1 MVRSNFVFFVKRF
14 GTVFWLVLGGMLLPL
29 RMFAAFGLVDEGKVF
44 VTDSGAGLVFKVD
57 KANGNIVSIRYKGG
71 AELQEGKKGSHIA
84 SGFGKATV
92 TGTVMGGNCVKI
104 TIATDSKNGAVRS
117 LTHYLIVRKGLNN
130 IYMATYP
137 TAEPSVGE
145 LRWITRLD
153 ASRFPNSPEPSNI
166 RGTVKA
172 IESKDVLGN
181 ADRTTRSKYYGDT
194 KTHGKD
200 RAMDMTFCGVSGN
213 AVGVW
218 MVYGTRES
226 SSGGPFHRDI
236 QNQTAEVY
244 NYMNSGHN
252 MTGPLRLKVL
262 HGPYALAFTSGQ
274 PPALPLDFSWMD
286 TAQLD
291 LTGYVPAAQRG
302 SVGGVATGLPAG
314 LQGVVGFSNATA
326 QYWAVVATNGVYT
339 SPLMK
344 PGAYDVQLY
353 QGELAVGS
361 GTVTVSAGAKTKLD
375 LAAKP
380 FPAAIF
386 KIGEWDGTPAG
397 FVNGDKIVTMHPS
410 DARMSTWA
418 PITFAVGVD
427 PAGKFP
433 ALQLRKVNS
442 PTTIKFRLSKD
453 QIADHELRI
462 GITCAYA
469 GGRPGIKVNAWAPSK
484 YPPASSQPNSRSFT
498 IGTYRGNNALF
509 TYTIPSSAFVA
520 GTNTLTLTPVSGE
533 SDLGPWLS
541 AGWCYDAIQLDAA
554 PASSTSR

>member
-1 MVRSNFVFFVKRF
+1 MPNGNVVSHAMRSRA
-14 GTVFWLVLGGMLLPL
+14 LLLIVLAGMLAPL
-29 RMFAAFGLVDEGKVF
+29 RMFAAFGLGDEAKVF
-44 VTDSGAGLVFKVD
+44 VVDSGAGLVFKVD

-71 AELQEGKKGSHIA
+71 AELQESKKGSHIA
-84 SGFGKATV
+84 SGFGHATV
-92 TGTVMGGNCVKI
+92 TGTVIGGNLIKI
-104 TIATDSKNGAVRS
+104 TIATDANSGVAKS

-145 LRWITRLD
+145 LRWITRLES
-153 ASRFPNSPEPSNI
+153 SRFPNSPEPSNN

-172 IESKDVLGN
+172 IESKDVFGN
-181 ADRTTRSKYYGDT
+181 ADGTTRSKYYGDA

-213 AVGVW
+213 GVGVW

-236 QNQTAEVY
+236 QNQSTEVY

-252 MTGPLRLKVL
+252 MTEPPRLNVL
-262 HGPYALAFTSGQ
+262 HGPYALVFTDGQ
-274 PPALPLDFSWMD
+274 PPALPLDTSWID
-286 TAQLD
+286 TARLD
-291 LTGYVPAAQRG
+291 LTGYVPASQRG
-302 SVGGVATGLPAG
+302 SVSGVATGIPPG

-326 QYWAVVATNGVYT
+326 QYWAVVATNGAYT

-344 PGAYDVQLY
+344 PGAYDAQLY

-397 FVNGDKIVTMHPS
+397 FLNGDKIVTMHPS
-410 DARMSTWA
+410 DSRMSAWA
-418 PITFAVGVD
+418 PVTFTVGVD
-427 PAGKFP
+427 PVGKFP

-442 PTTIKFRLSKD
+442 PTIIKFHLAKD
-453 QIADHELRI
+453 QIANHVLRI

-469 GGRPGIKVNAWAPSK
+469 GGRPGIKVNAWS
-484 YPPASSQPNSRSFT
+484 PAKIPDGSNQPKSRSFT

-520 GTNTLTLTPVSGE
+520 GENTLTISPVSGN

-541 AGWCYDAIQLDAA
+541 AGWAYDAIQLDAA
-554 PASSTSR
+554 PAMR